1 MSITHA
7 SGAARGRG
15 HFSRIAEES
24 LDDDEFSN
32 GMANRSR
39 LNNRQSSSL
48 FNQNM
53 QVESMEAGVY
63 DVDEDIMDLHSS
75 VLKLKSVSKAIQE
88 ESSITGKIL
97 ETLESSMD
105 IAKVTLKQTMKR
117 LDRVSKKTRSNHVLF
132 VVLFGVVIF
141 FCVFLWLKVRNL
153 LRFVGIL

>member
-63 DVDEDIMDLHSS
+63 DVDEDIMEMWDVGTCDLR
-75 VLKLKSVSKAIQE
+75 A
-88 ESSITGKIL
+88 L
-97 ETLESSMD
+97 ED
-105 IAKVTLKQTMKR
+105 
-117 LDRVSKKTRSNHVLF
+117 
-132 VVLFGVVIF
+132 
-141 FCVFLWLKVRNL
+141 LKVKEYMSW
-153 LRFVGIL
+153 

>member
-1 MSITHA
+1 
-7 SGAARGRG
+7 
-15 HFSRIAEES
+15 
-24 LDDDEFSN
+24 
-32 GMANRSR
+32 MASR
-39 LNNRQSSSL
+39 LNNRQSSL

-75 VLKLKSVSKAIQE
+75 VLKLKNVSKAIQE
-88 ESSITGKIL
+88 ETTITGRIL

-105 IAKVTLKQTMKR
+105 MAKLTLKQTMKR

-132 VVLFGVVIF
+132 VVLFGILIF
-141 FCVFLWLKVRNL
+141 FMVFFWIKVRNF